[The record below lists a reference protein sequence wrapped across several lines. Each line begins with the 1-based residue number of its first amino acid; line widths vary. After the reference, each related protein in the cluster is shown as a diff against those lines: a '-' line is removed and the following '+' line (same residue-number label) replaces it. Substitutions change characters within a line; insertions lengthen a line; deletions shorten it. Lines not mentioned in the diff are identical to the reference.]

1 MLRCQ
6 RGCRWF
12 ESSRPLPFGEKN
24 DNARFIDRYKLNLGR
39 RLGDVLGHKELS
51 SRNEPAPIRSS
62 DAVFVPLPGIEL
74 LKDYL

>member
-1 MLRCQ
+1 
-6 RGCRWF
+6 
-12 ESSRPLPFGEKN
+12 
-24 DNARFIDRYKLNLGR
+24 
-39 RLGDVLGHKELS
+39 LGHKELS